1 MNDSNYIDPDSKS
14 LSQTIG
20 GLASN
25 VFNRTLGRLLGANLQ
40 QGAES
45 PLRTRADA
53 SWTRR
58 DAQTDWRVRLT
69 VPTANTYL
77 RQILFGDGVKQ
88 DKIKGGTKYNLL
100 SKLSD
105 TGGILFPLTP
115 NVIVQHQAAYN
126 PMATVHNN
134 FPFYAYQNSETSNMT
149 IVGEFP
155 VQNQDD
161 AQSWVAT
168 LHFLRTVTK
177 MFFGGDEAQKGSP
190 PPILLL
196 NGYGQHVFKNIPV
209 VVTNFTVE
217 LTNNVDYI
225 CTSQGASL
233 PEASE
238 TAYSSTSTRIPET
251 WAPSSSIFTVQIQP
265 VYSREAIK
273 NFSLQD
279 FASGKLTGRDSGNNI
294 EQIGF
299 I

>member
-1 MNDSNYIDPDSKS
+1 
-14 LSQTIG
+14 
-20 GLASN
+20 
-25 VFNRTLGRLLGANLQ
+25 
-40 QGAES
+40 
-45 PLRTRADA
+45 
-53 SWTRR
+53 
-58 DAQTDWRVRLT
+58 
-69 VPTANTYL
+69 
-77 RQILFGDGVKQ
+77 
-88 DKIKGGTKYNLL
+88 
-100 SKLSD
+100 
-105 TGGILFPLTP
+105 
-115 NVIVQHQAAYN
+115 
-126 PMATVHNN
+126 MATVHNN

-177 MFFGGDEAQKGSP
+177 MFFGGDEAYKGSP

-251 WAPSSSIFTVQIQP
+251 WAPTSSIFTVQIQP

-279 FASGKLTGRDSGNNI
+279 FASGKLTGGTSGNNI

>member
-1 MNDSNYIDPDSKS
+1 MSESNLTNPDGKS
-14 LSQTIG
+14 LANVIG
-20 GLASN
+20 GVASN
-25 VFNRTLGRLLGANLQ
+25 VFNRTLGRLLGAGLQ

-45 PLRTRADA
+45 PLRQRADA

-58 DAQTDWRVRLT
+58 DFQTDWRVRLT

-77 RQILFGDGVKQ
+77 RQVMFGDGQKQ
-88 DKIKGGTKYNLL
+88 DKTTGGTKYSIL
-100 SKLSD
+100 SRLSD
-105 TGGILFPLTP
+105 TGGIIFPLTP
-115 NVIVQHQAAYN
+115 NVIIQHQAAYN
-126 PMATVHNN
+126 PMAMVHNN
-134 FPFYAYQNSETSNMT
+134 YPFYAYQNSETSNMT

-155 VQNQDD
+155 VQYQDD
-161 AQSWVAT
+161 AQHWVAT

-177 MFFGGDEAQKGSP
+177 MFFGGEENFKGSP

-217 LTNNVDYI
+217 MTNNVDYI
-225 CTSQGASL
+225 CTSQGADL

-238 TAYSSTSTRIPET
+238 GSYSSTSTRIPET
-251 WAPSSSIFTVQIQP
+251 WAPTSSIFTVQIQP
-265 VYSREAIK
+265 IYSREAVK
-273 NFSLQD
+273 GFSLQE
-279 FASGKLTGRDSGNNI
+279 FANGKLTGKDSGNNI